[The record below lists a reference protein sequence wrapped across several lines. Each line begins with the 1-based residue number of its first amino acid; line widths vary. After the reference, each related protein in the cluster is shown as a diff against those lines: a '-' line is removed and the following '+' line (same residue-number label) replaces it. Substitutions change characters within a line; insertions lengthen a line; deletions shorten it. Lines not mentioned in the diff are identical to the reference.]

1 MVKQYPQLF
10 REQLRDA
17 ILNADTSRFRIVQ
30 ETGLTEANL
39 SMDSVDKI
47 CECLDLRLIP
57 AEKSKRK
64 GG

>member
-39 SMDSVDKI
+39 SVDKI